1 MGCCEP
7 WVFSTVCG
15 SVEVAD
21 GIVDA
26 VCRGSIDYKTNSW
39 RRRGDPCGHF
49 EPGSTSSRA
58 RYRARRPPVHN
69 GLFYEGHASI
79 PTNE

>member
-21 GIVDA
+21 GIVNA
-26 VCRGSIDYKTNSW
+26 VTCVLWVDRLQKNS
-39 RRRGDPCGHF
+39 
-49 EPGSTSSRA
+49 
-58 RYRARRPPVHN
+58 
-69 GLFYEGHASI
+69 
-79 PTNE
+79 